1 MKNTLTALIF
11 LTITSATCFA
21 QANTNT
27 QSKRL
32 YWFIPDGMRAD
43 PDLFNIYKWAAA
55 GKLPNIKRMMERGTY
70 GFAKPVFPSHTPAN
84 FASLFTGCYPEVH
97 GVNDGPMHVEGN
109 PLAQVSVSGFSSTA
123 KKVEPI
129 WVTLENALNCDTFLL
144 SVPGSTPPELKK
156 GITVRGRWGRWG
168 ADFPAINFQDDVT
181 TAFSNV
187 DPNAARLFYQGA
199 RLTQPATKVPA
210 KRWAARF
217 HSYSP
222 PLETSLQAWGAT
234 LFAHIGDSTDD
245 RQTNYDTVSFSTN
258 RTDLLCSLRGGA
270 WSDWAPLTLRW
281 QLPGQQLE
289 RAIPTSAK
297 IKIIKLETNG
307 TFRIRLVYNNLNRFL
322 SEPDYVA
329 DEILQGVGPMVD
341 FVDNFP
347 PQLIY
352 FPEDKK
358 TFLEEAELSLNWHRD
373 AANFILKKYQPHVYV
388 QNIYT
393 PNQMLTSRWW
403 MGHVDPRSSRYR
415 EVSEK
420 ERDQLWGEVHW
431 LYKKLDDIVGTLLS
445 NANSNTIV
453 ALSSDHGAVPLDTHV
468 RLNNLFAR
476 EGLLK
481 FHVDPKSRER
491 IIDWADTKAVFL
503 NMHNIYVHPN
513 GLAGNWKRASGTEYE
528 ALRKKVRG
536 LLTELGDNAGV
547 KPVEKLVDWE
557 KAPADFHLQSERVG
571 DLVIANRA
579 GYGWSEEVT
588 PDGELF
594 VVPLITGY
602 KQAIVPE
609 SAKGLWTP
617 FMIAGPGVRK
627 GHFLGVEPINL
638 IDEYPT
644 LVRHLGVK
652 TATWVQ
658 GRAIDSV
665 EKP

>member
-1 MKNTLTALIF
+1 MKNTIAA
-11 LTITSATCFA
+11 LTIIVLALTDATCFG
-21 QANTNT
+21 QTNS

-43 PDLFNIYKWAAA
+43 PDLFNIYKWADA

-109 PLAQVSVSGFSSTA
+109 PLAQVSVSGFSSAA

-168 ADFPAINFQDDVT
+168 ADFPAVNFQDDAS
-181 TAFSNV
+181 TAFGNI
-187 DPNAARLFYQGA
+187 DPNAARLFYQGP
-199 RLTQPATKVPA
+199 RLTQPCNKVPA
-210 KRWAARF
+210 QGWAARLRSF
-217 HSYSP
+217 SP
-222 PLETSLQAWGAT
+222 PLEAPLQAWGAT
-234 LFAHIGDSTDD
+234 VFAHIADSTDD
-245 RQTNYDTVSFSTN
+245 GTTNYDTVSFSTN
-258 RTDLLCSLRGGA
+258 RNEVMCSLRSDA
-270 WSDWAPLTLRW
+270 WSNWTPLTLRW
-281 QLPGQQLE
+281 QLPGQQLD
-289 RAIPTSAK
+289 RAIPTSVK
-297 IKIIKLETNG
+297 IKIIKLEASG
-307 TFRIRLVYNNLNRFL
+307 AFRIRLVYNNLNRFL
-322 SEPDYVA
+322 SEPDHIA
-329 DEILQGVGPMVD
+329 DEILEGVGPMVD

-358 TFLEEAELSLNWHRD
+358 TFLEEAELSLDWHRD
-373 AANFILKKYQPHVYV
+373 AADFILKKYKPHVYV
-388 QNIYT
+388 QNTYT

-415 EVSEK
+415 DVSEK
-420 ERDQLWGEVHW
+420 EREQLWSEVHW
-431 LYKKLDDIVGTLLS
+431 LYKKLDDIVGALLA
-445 NANSNTIV
+445 NAGSNTIV
-453 ALSSDHGAVPLDTHV
+453 ALSSDHGAIPLDTQV

-481 FHVDPKSRER
+481 FDVNEKTRER
-491 IIDWADTKAVFL
+491 IINWAETKAVFL
-503 NMHNIYVHPN
+503 NMHNIYVHPS
-513 GLAGNWKRASGTEYE
+513 GLAGNWKRASGPEYDS
-528 ALRKKVRG
+528 LRKKVRA
-536 LLTELGDNAGV
+536 LLAELTDKSGV
-547 KPVEKLVDWE
+547 KPVEKIAGWE
-557 KAPADFHLQSERVG
+557 NARDFHLQSERGG

-579 GYGWSEEVT
+579 GYGWTEEVT

-617 FMIAGPGVRK
+617 FMIAGPGVKR
-627 GHFLGVEPINL
+627 GHFLGVEPVNL

-644 LVRHLGVK
+644 LMRHLGVK